1 MNTRFIEQRLVRVA
15 LGEVLGQQEPLL
27 VVVLLL
33 CGQLGDLGE
42 RRQEQVQTSVPREE
56 EQLEE
61 PRALA
66 HKFLVSLKNV
76 EVLSSW
82 VLSSCVPLEVLNIS
96 VPSIQVLAL
105 LQALGGGKKI
115 FPVPVHCNSPH
126 CTYAVWKNGIL
137 FRYPLKLHCRSLYWS
152 HHYRSFYCF

>member
-15 LGEVLGQQEPLL
+15 LVEVLGQQEPLL

-33 CGQLGDLGE
+33 CGKLGDLGE

-76 EVLSSW
+76 EVLSS
-82 VLSSCVPLEVLNIS
+82 
-96 VPSIQVLAL
+96 
-105 LQALGGGKKI
+105 
-115 FPVPVHCNSPH
+115 
-126 CTYAVWKNGIL
+126 
-137 FRYPLKLHCRSLYWS
+137 
-152 HHYRSFYCF
+152 